1 MRFRA
6 AVLLVGLCLASA
18 CGGSSGS
25 DSAAVKA
32 KADASVAADAHG
44 AFDSKACKDAVAG
57 FAKVTSAIPGAMTG
71 KAADLEASVKQFDSF
86 ADVAPSEIRADV
98 KVLAVAFGK
107 AAKVIADAHFDAST
121 GKAPTAAQLQ
131 ALQSIG
137 SSLDTKETKA
147 ASDRVTAF
155 FQKKCGTT
163 P

>member
-6 AVLLVGLCLASA
+6 ALLLVGLCLASA

-25 DSAAVKA
+25 DSASVKA
-32 KADASVAADAHG
+32 KADVGASG

-57 FAKVTSAIPGAMTG
+57 MSKVTAAIPGAMTG
-71 KAADLEASVKQFDSF
+71 KAGDLEASVKEFDKF
-86 ADVAPSEIRADV
+86 AAVAPKEIRADI

-107 AAKVIADAHFDAST
+107 AAKVMADANFDASS
-121 GKAPTAAQLQ
+121 GKAPTAAQMQ

-147 ASDRVTAF
+147 ASDRVSAYF
-155 FQKKCGTT
+155 EKKCGAT